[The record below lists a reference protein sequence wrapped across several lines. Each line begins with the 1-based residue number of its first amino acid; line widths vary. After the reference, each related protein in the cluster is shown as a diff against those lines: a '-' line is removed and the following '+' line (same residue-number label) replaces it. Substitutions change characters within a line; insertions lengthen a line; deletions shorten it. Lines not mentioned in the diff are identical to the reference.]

1 MSDRYSSET
10 LDFLL
15 VVVVAAVVLTIRSTG
30 LFSNS
35 GRILSCVHWLGTNA
49 VGASELYFRQA
60 DRAGVLIQLVC
71 WTSVNREQ

>member
-1 MSDRYSSET
+1 MSDRYSSER

-15 VVVVAAVVLTIRSTG
+15 VVVVAAVVLSIRSTG

-49 VGASELYFRQA
+49 VCASELYFRQA
-60 DRAGVLIQLVC
+60 GRAGVLIQLVC
-71 WTSVNREQ
+71 WTSVNKEQ